1 MTKNV
6 FTISPTL
13 CFSDTLAAELMKTN
27 SPEELAQITLF
38 LPTRRACKTMRD
50 AFLRQSAGTPM
61 LLPKMIPFGSLDND
75 DT

>member
-27 SPEELAQITLF
+27 SPEEIRGCICFRQNLVS
-38 LPTRRACKTMRD
+38 KTSSCD
-50 AFLRQSAGTPM
+50 TFGEV
-61 LLPKMIPFGSLDND
+61 LL
-75 DT
+75 